1 MDWMYWGDSVP
12 KYIPQ
17 LDQLYQ
23 NIVVQTA
30 DIVKHKSI
38 LDLHIRQRKAVLYV
52 GQAGT
57 GKTTIIKDYFLS
69 TDKETKVVA
78 AINFN

>member
-12 KYIPQ
+12 KYVSHI
-17 LDQLYQ
+17 DQLYQ
-23 NIVVQTA
+23 NIVVPTA
-30 DIVKHKSI
+30 DTVKHKSI

-57 GKTTIIKDYFLS
+57 GKSTIIKDYF
-69 TDKETKVVA
+69 
-78 AINFN
+78 